1 MKITLLTLALVAT
14 AGVASAQTAST
25 PATGAAGATVNNST
39 ITNGNTGMRGAQ
51 MGVGTQSQMNSN
63 VQSPATGQMNGHQM
77 NGQMNSNMNASG
89 AAGAST
95 DPSLANAPS
104 QESLTGAARTAQK
117 RIEQDGYKSVQNLQK
132 GSDGLW
138 HGTAMRGNTP
148 VQVTV
153 DRSGRVSTQ

>member
-14 AGVASAQTAST
+14 AGIASAQTAST
-25 PATGAAGATVNNST
+25 PATGAAGATMNNST

-63 VQSPATGQMNGHQM
+63 VQSPATGQMNG
-77 NGQMNSNMNASG
+77 NMNASG
-89 AAGAST
+89 SAGASAN
-95 DPSLANAPS
+95 PSLANAPS
-104 QESLTGAARTAQK
+104 QEPLTGAARTAQK

-138 HGTAMRGNTP
+138 HGTAMRGNTS

-153 DRSGRVSTQ
+153 DLSGRVSTQ

>member
-14 AGVASAQTAST
+14 AGIASAQTAST
-25 PATGAAGATVNNST
+25 PATGAAGATMNNST

-63 VQSPATGQMNGHQM
+63 VQSPATGQMNG
-77 NGQMNSNMNASG
+77 NMNASG
-89 AAGAST
+89 SAGASAN
-95 DPSLANAPS
+95 PSLANAPS
-104 QESLTGAARTAQK
+104 QEPLTGAARTAQK

>member
-1 MKITLLTLALVAT
+1 MKTTLLTLALVAA

-25 PATGAAGATVNNST
+25 PAAGATTNNST
-39 ITNGNTGMRGAQ
+39 ITNGNTGMQGAQ

-63 VQSPATGQMNGHQM
+63 VRSPATGQMNGHQM
-77 NGQMNSNMNASG
+77 NGNTSASG
-89 AAGAST
+89 AAGASVN
-95 DPSLANAPS
+95 PSVANTPS
-104 QESLTGAARTAQK
+104 QQPMTGAARTAQK
-117 RIEQDGYKSVQNLQK
+117 RIEKDGYKSVQNLQR

-138 HGTAMRGNTP
+138 HGTAMRGNTS